1 MLYFKHPRKR
11 RNQAQFHLYFQY
23 QIMCQNDT
31 RPPVKD
37 VKETNPDLP
46 PAGNG
51 GPPGGANGA
60 SFGQA
65 GPKYKRPNE
74 R

>member
-1 MLYFKHPRKR
+1 MSERYP
-11 RNQAQFHLYFQY
+11 
-23 QIMCQNDT
+23 T
-31 RPPVKD
+31 PVKD

-51 GPPGGANGA
+51 GPPGGANGTNGA

>member
-1 MLYFKHPRKR
+1 M
-11 RNQAQFHLYFQY
+11 Q
-23 QIMCQNDT
+23 
-31 RPPVKD
+31 
-37 VKETNPDLP
+37 

-60 SFGQA
+60 SFGQPTH
-65 GPKYKRPNE
+65 PKYKRPNE